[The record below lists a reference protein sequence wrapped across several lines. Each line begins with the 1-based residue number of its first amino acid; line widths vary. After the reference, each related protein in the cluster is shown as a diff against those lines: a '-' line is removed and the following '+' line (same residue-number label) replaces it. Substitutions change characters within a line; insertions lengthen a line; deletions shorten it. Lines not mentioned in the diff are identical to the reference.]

1 MSENFEH
8 ATMTAL
14 QAHAMAMPGVT
25 EGASCVNRAFKA
37 GKKNFLFL
45 GETEKGCRIM
55 LKLDASRSDAEVLA
69 KTPGL
74 DLGIGKTAWLT
85 LRFDEEPGV
94 EFETLQSW
102 VDESYRLFATKKLL
116 AELDS

>member
-1 MSENFEH
+1 MSELFENSILKALQEH
-8 ATMTAL
+8 AS
-14 QAHAMAMPGVT
+14 AMPGVS

-55 LKLDASRSDAEVLA
+55 LKLDASKTEAENLGREL
-69 KTPGL
+69 GL

-85 LRFDEEPGV
+85 LRFDGELKV
-94 EFETLQSW
+94 DLETLLGW
-102 VDESYRLFATKKLL
+102 VNESYRLFATKKLL
-116 AELDS
+116 GELDG